1 MKNLLLC
8 TSILFLLFS
17 CTSDSD
23 FNLSEDNQI
32 AINTSTE
39 NLISPENTSN
49 PFDFNGKKYYD
60 ALVKYRQQNHYPNS
74 IAEMT
79 KQMAAI
85 RSQFKKGSNTYK
97 NVIPF
102 TDEIV
107 ESIMDDPDNSM
118 ILIVQNSDL
127 STSAKTSLVNFL
139 QGLIIQ
145 RQLSFSLSY
154 DYIVDFE
161 DIVIAD
167 SLLSDDDSETI
178 LTVTS
183 ISRYSLY
190 SEVERKDHDW
200 DKSSGNKIVKPFFET
215 NEVAVIS
222 ILVLLDIIK

>member
-23 FNLSEDNQI
+23 FNLFEDNQSV
-32 AINTSTE
+32 INTSTE

-49 PFDFNGKKYYD
+49 PFDYIGKKYYD
-60 ALVKYRQQNHYPNS
+60 ALLKYQQQNHYPNS

-79 KQMAAI
+79 KQMVAMRA
-85 RSQFKKGSNTYK
+85 QFKKAPNTYK

-107 ESIMDDPDNSM
+107 ESIMADPDNRM
-118 ILIVQNSDL
+118 ISIVQNSEL

-139 QGLIIQ
+139 QGLIIK
-145 RQLSFSLSY
+145 RPLAFSISY
-154 DYIVDFE
+154 DYIVDYE
-161 DIVIAD
+161 DTVLAN
-167 SLLSDDDSETI
+167 SLMSEEDNETI

-200 DKSSGNKIVKPFFET
+200 DKSSGNKMVKPFFET

-222 ILVLLDIIK
+222 ILVLLDVLK